1 MSTTTTLTKQINSA
15 DGFHHLVYSIS
26 GTTHTVFLDG
36 SSVSINTN
44 GGNISSIFPT
54 ISNLFFGTAADL
66 SYGYSGLID
75 DVKIYNRALTVTD
88 VSAIYNYN
96 TTPLIV
102 GVLNSI
108 STAGKA
114 AMLKTTTTLQSGAYG
129 LVILNTLYTGPTIQL
144 KAGLAGTPT
153 DFYAKSTITYGTLQT
168 LAGVSL
174 TTFLNGQT
182 AYVTKWYDQTGNE
195 FHATNI
201 GNPTYNNTSH
211 TVLFASNYFSVPN
224 NAFPTGNLPYSFLF
238 TPNNQTTTTNAVFQ
252 GGNLAPNQWVHGILN
267 YNHGGT
273 NAIYQSGW
281 YANTSYYARN
291 LGGGFS
297 NGVKIASCY
306 DGTNGQTGMMVY
318 YNNEAKTFTGG
329 NNATRN
335 QSQYNNYIGHSDYTG
350 EDVVNYTGSFKYFFW
365 APVVLSLPD
374 IIILNGV

>member
-1 MSTTTTLTKQINSA
+1 MSTTTTLTKQINSD

-88 VSAIYNYN
+88 VSAIYNATQLSN
-96 TTPLIV
+96 
-102 GVLNSI
+102 GGDLNSI
-108 STAGKA
+108 SIAGKA
-114 AMLKTTTTLQSGAYG
+114 GMLKTTTTLQSGAYG

-144 KAGLAGTPT
+144 KAGISGTPT

-168 LAGVSL
+168 IGGVSL
-174 TTFLNGQT
+174 TTFLGGQT
-182 AYVTKWYDQTGNE
+182 AYVTKWYDQTGND

-211 TVLFASNYFSVPN
+211 TVVFASSYFSVPN
-224 NAFPTGNLPYSFLF
+224 NAFPTGNSPYSYLF
-238 TPNNQTTTTNAVFQ
+238 TPENQTGIGNAIFQ
-252 GGNLAPNQWVHGILN
+252 GGDLGPEYWNHAILN
-267 YNHGGT
+267 YNHAGT
-273 NAIYQSGW
+273 NAIYQNGW
-281 YANTSYYARN
+281 YANTSYYGKN
-291 LGGGFS
+291 SGGGLS
-297 NGVKIASCY
+297 NGVKIANCY
-306 DGTNGQTGMMVY
+306 DGTTGLNGMMLY
-318 YNNEAKTFTGG
+318 YNNVAQTFTGG
-329 NNATRN
+329 NNVPRRQTAG
-335 QSQYNNYIGHSDYTG
+335 NNYIGHSDYTA
-350 EDVVNYTGSFKYFFW
+350 EDIVNYTGSLKYFFW

-374 IIILNGV
+374 IIILNAV